1 MKLTSRTH
9 LSEVLSSPS
18 VNMLN
23 VKALLKRT
31 KLYMQNEVKG
41 LNRMKGWR
49 FSEHKKSGVKIM
61 GERKKGL
68 LTHNVFFVDPILTK
82 WRK

>member
-23 VKALLKRT
+23 VKAWLKRA
-31 KLYMQNEVKG
+31 KLYMR
-41 LNRMKGWR
+41 NRRKGWR

-68 LTHNVFFVDPILTK
+68 LTQNVFFVYPILTK